1 MDLYRAVRIATYLV
15 VLTGALA
22 VWMVENHL
30 GYLSL
35 VAGAAVL
42 DYTFCDAG
50 RRPPIRRWLAD
61 LLTLAILLAYA
72 IYLAVPAYL
81 SGKPWVAVSE
91 VAHFLI
97 VLQAVTFFTPQRG
110 SIIRTYC
117 CPTLAVLVVTAV
129 VFNEGHGPGLLLRL
143 ALYVAAT
150 AWLLFLNA
158 LWRERQ
164 RFAEQEETLE
174 LVSGAK
180 PSAQRPS
187 ARQHLG
193 ERTARQGLAMTVVM
207 TVLCLVTGFLLFFSW
222 PRLSEGT
229 MRLIGQ
235 IFPSTEETG
244 GEPGTGTEGPRV
256 LPVGNGGLS
265 DTVQNLSTG
274 FTSDLRLDQLAPL
287 YQDPTPALQAYFP
300 ELPRDALDDDGMLYF
315 RGAALADY
323 RDNAFVPVA
332 TDNWRDLDA
341 EAGRDYVALEE
352 TSGQHLRPK
361 NELRLVEQR
370 VHLLGQRSGCYLALA
385 PVRRVKGVRVR
396 QDEEGGLH
404 PDGAGMLRQDD
415 ETADY
420 VVWSNPVPRPDSNAS
435 AQHDD
440 PRYRRWQESVADR
453 QMRLKLRELAQ
464 SLVKDQPNDLEKALA
479 IRDHL
484 RNSGR
489 YRYSAALNQ
498 LDHKSDSV
506 AEFLFGTPQQRQGTC
521 GHFATAFVMLCRA
534 ADLPARVALG
544 YARPVE
550 NVPTGGVRDR
560 KVTFLQLHGH
570 AWSEVYFRGYG
581 WVPFDATTAFSGT
594 QFSGGARTAAQ
605 DPKGWEPAPNMGD
618 FPEQKRSLVGEGWEY
633 FLGYDGTS
641 QDRLYSTMGSS
652 VREFFQGL
660 GHLLSGVGD
669 LGLSG
674 AILAWMI
681 GAGLLGLL
689 VWTLMRGH
697 EDRAERARHLTPR
710 ARAAVAFYND
720 LLSVL
725 SKRGFVR
732 RNGQTPEEF
741 AETVVRRGGA
751 AFEPVRMVTH
761 TFERVR
767 YGGEDVAGEELDA
780 LRAALETLRE
790 PPEGSAPGGAAPAR
804 L

>member
-15 VLTGALA
+15 VFTGALA

-72 IYLAVPAYL
+72 IYLALPAYL
-81 SGKPWVAVSE
+81 SGRPWVAVSE

-129 VFNEGHGPGLLLRL
+129 VFTEGHGPGLLFRL

-164 RFAEQEETLE
+164 RFAEQEEALE

-180 PSAQRPS
+180 PNAQRPS

-193 ERTARQGLAMTVVM
+193 ERTARQGLAMTAVM

-222 PRLSEGT
+222 PRLSEST
-229 MRLIGQ
+229 MLFFRSIW
-235 IFPSTEETG
+235 PSTEETKP
-244 GEPGTGTEGPRV
+244 EPGAGMEGPRV
-256 LPVGNGGLS
+256 LPASGGGVSGTFNSLKM
-265 DTVQNLSTG
+265 G
-274 FTSDLRLDQLAPL
+274 FSEDLRLDQLAPL
-287 YQDPTPALQAYFP
+287 YEDPAPALEVFFP
-300 ELPRDALDDDGMLYF
+300 DLPRDALDDDGMLYI
-315 RGAALADY
+315 RGAALATY
-323 RDNAFVPVA
+323 RDNHFVPA
-332 TDNWRDLDA
+332 DGTNWRDHDA

-352 TSGQHLRPK
+352 ASGQHLRPM
-361 NELRLVEQR
+361 NESRLVEQR
-370 VHLLGQRSGCYLALA
+370 VHLIKQRTSCYFALA

-396 QDEEGGLH
+396 MDDEGGLH
-404 PDGAGMLRQDD
+404 PDGAGVLSNDD
-415 ETADY
+415 ESADY
-420 VVWSNPVPRPDSNAS
+420 IVWSNPVPRPDPNARAKNS
-435 AQHDD
+435 D
-440 PRYRRWQESVADR
+440 PRYLRWQESVADR
-453 QMRLKLRELAQ
+453 QHRLDLRNLAQ
-464 SLVKDQPNDLEKALA
+464 RIVADQPNDLAKALA
-479 IRDHL
+479 IRDYL
-484 RNSGR
+484 RDSGQFR
-489 YRYSAALNQ
+489 YTTALDQ
-498 LDHKSDSV
+498 LQRKGDDL
-506 AEFLFGTPQQRQGTC
+506 AEFLFGNADQRQGHC
-521 GHFATAFVMLCRA
+521 GYFATAFVMLCRA

-544 YARPVE
+544 FARPVAG
-550 NVPTGGVRDR
+550 VPPGGTRDR
-560 KVTFLQLHGH
+560 KVTLQQLHGH
-570 AWSEVYFRGYG
+570 AWGEVYFHGYG

-594 QFSGGARTAAQ
+594 QGPGSATTPN
-605 DPKGWEPAPNMGD
+605 DKKPGWEPVPDNP
-618 FPEQKRSLVGEGWEY
+618 FPEQEKSLVGEGWDY
-633 FLGYDGTS
+633 FLDYDGTS

-660 GHLLSGVGD
+660 GNLLAGVGD

-674 AILAWMI
+674 AILAWMA

-697 EDRAERARHLTPR
+697 DGRSERARHLTPR

-751 AFEPVRMVTH
+751 AFEPVRMVTR

-767 YGGEDVAGEELDA
+767 YGGEDVAGEELA
-780 LRAALETLRE
+780 SLRAALESLRE
-790 PPEGSAPGGAAPAR
+790 PPEGAAPGGAAPAR

>member
-15 VLTGALA
+15 VFTGALA

-50 RRPPIRRWLAD
+50 RRPPVRRWLAD

-81 SGKPWVAVSE
+81 AGKPWVAVSE

-164 RFAEQEETLE
+164 RFAEQEEALE

-180 PSAQRPS
+180 PNPQRPS

-193 ERTARQGLAMTVVM
+193 ERTARQGLAMTAVM

-222 PRLSEGT
+222 PRLSEST
-229 MRLIGQ
+229 MQFFRHL
-235 IFPSTEETG
+235 FASAEKPEA
-244 GEPGTGTEGPRV
+244 EPGAGPEGPKV
-256 LPVGNGGLS
+256 LPVTGGGGLS
-265 DTVQNLSTG
+265 DTFNNITG
-274 FTSDLRLDQLAPL
+274 FTEDLRLDRLAPL
-287 YQDPTPALQAYFP
+287 YEDPRPALEAFFP
-300 ELPRDALDDDGMLYF
+300 DLPRDALDDDGMLYF
-315 RGAALADY
+315 RGTALTGY
-323 RDNAFVPVA
+323 RDNAFVPVEKN
-332 TDNWRDLDA
+332 NWRDRDA
-341 EAGRDYVALEE
+341 EAGRDYVALDE

-361 NELRLVEQR
+361 NESRLVEQR
-370 VHLLGQRSGCYLALA
+370 VHMLGQRSTCYLALA

-396 QDEEGGLH
+396 LDEEGGLH
-404 PDGAGMLRQDD
+404 PDAAALLRNDD
-415 ETADY
+415 ESGDY
-420 VVWSNPVPRPDSNAS
+420 VVWSNPVPRPDPSAR

-440 PRYRRWQESVADR
+440 PRYRSWQESVADR
-453 QMRLKLRELAQ
+453 QLRLKLRELAQ
-464 SLVKDQPNDLEKALA
+464 SLVVDQPNDLAKALA

-484 RNSGR
+484 RTSGR
-489 YRYSAALNQ
+489 YRYSAALDR
-498 LDHKSDSV
+498 LDHKSESV
-506 AEFLFGTPQQRQGTC
+506 AEFLFGTAQQRQGTC

-550 NVPTGGVRDR
+550 NVPPGGVRDR

-594 QFSGGARTAAQ
+594 QISNPDTKRAL
-605 DPKGWEPAPNMGD
+605 DPTWTKVDSMDA
-618 FPEQKRSLVGEGWEY
+618 FPDQKKSLVGESWEF
-633 FLGYDGTS
+633 FLDYDGNS

-652 VREFFQGL
+652 VRDFFQGL
-660 GHLLSGVGD
+660 GNLLSGVGD

-689 VWTLMRGH
+689 VWALMRGH
-697 EDRAERARHLTPR
+697 EGRSERARHLTPR

-725 SKRGFVR
+725 SRRGFVR

-741 AETVVRRGGA
+741 AEAVVRRGGV
-751 AFEPVRMVTH
+751 AFEPVRMVTRI
-761 TFERVR
+761 FERVR
-767 YGGEDVAGEELDA
+767 YGGEDVAGEELDT

-790 PPEGSAPGGAAPAR
+790 PPEGGAPGGAAPAR